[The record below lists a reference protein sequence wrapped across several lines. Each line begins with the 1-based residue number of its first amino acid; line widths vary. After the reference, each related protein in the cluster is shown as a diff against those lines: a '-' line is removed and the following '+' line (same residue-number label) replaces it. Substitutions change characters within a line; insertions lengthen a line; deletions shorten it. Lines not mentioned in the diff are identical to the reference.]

1 MQNSPLRLLSR
12 EDLERIHHAS
22 LRVLDEVSMKVDHA
36 EARELLQ
43 GAGARVDHASAM
55 VRFPPELVEKCLALV
70 PREMVYH
77 GRTPEFDFTLTTE
90 GDIYGRVP
98 GGATGY
104 IDLVT
109 GEHRRAC
116 IADWREFATLIDAL
130 PNINSVSTLHCGD
143 VPPATADIHSL
154 RVLLE
159 SQRKCVLHNAFTREN
174 QPYLYELM
182 VAVRGSRDALAERP
196 LVHQVASVMSP
207 LYLNEDDAAQIL
219 MACDWGIPVDLPLMP
234 ITGVSAPITVAGSLV
249 QGLAEYL
256 GSVVLVQTKRP
267 GHPTAFFIDPVVAD
281 MRTGNAL
288 FAAPEVGLLVGAISQ
303 IGTELY
309 GLPVQ
314 AIGLAADGFTTANIN
329 LQKVQQALFQVLA
342 GGRFVV
348 GAGSIEACMSL
359 SPLQLVMDDEIM
371 TIARRW
377 LKGIDL
383 SDEALAVDVIAAVG
397 PRGDFMAEDHTVEF
411 MRAGALVDLEL
422 AERDNRQVWEAGGR
436 QTLESKAR
444 ERGLEILRTHQVEPL
459 PDDVLRELAAITARA
474 DREIAG
480 VG

>member
-1 MQNSPLRLLSR
+1 
-12 EDLERIHHAS
+12 
-22 LRVLDEVSMKVDHA
+22 
-36 EARELLQ
+36 
-43 GAGARVDHASAM
+43 
-55 VRFPPELVEKCLALV
+55 
-70 PREMVYH
+70 
-77 GRTPEFDFTLTTE
+77 
-90 GDIYGRVP
+90 
-98 GGATGY
+98 
-104 IDLVT
+104 
-109 GEHRRAC
+109 
-116 IADWREFATLIDAL
+116 
-130 PNINSVSTLHCGD
+130 
-143 VPPATADIHSL
+143 
-154 RVLLE
+154 
-159 SQRKCVLHNAFTREN
+159 
-174 QPYLYELM
+174 
-182 VAVRGSRDALAERP
+182 
-196 LVHQVASVMSP
+196 
-207 LYLNEDDAAQIL
+207 
-219 MACDWGIPVDLPLMP
+219 
-234 ITGVSAPITVAGSLV
+234 
-249 QGLAEYL
+249 
-256 GSVVLVQTKRP
+256 
-267 GHPTAFFIDPVVAD
+267 VVAD

-342 GGRFVV
+342 GGRFIV

-383 SDEALAVDVIAAVG
+383 SDAALAVDVIAAVG
-397 PRGDFMAEDHTVEF
+397 PRGDYMAEDHTVEF

-422 AERDNRQVWEAGGR
+422 AERDNRGVWEAGGR
-436 QTLESKAR
+436 QTLEGKAR